1 MLSIGPTICPS
12 SSPPPPPYIDAILPR
27 TCIMNGW
34 LMTLRRL
41 RKPQPEDGRPGP
53 RSTSG
58 IKHAPLADPRNP
70 RSLLHGLAVYRSNPP
85 PPSPSFRNRYTEADF
100 NSSLTERQQ
109 SGSCKQ
115 IREAWI
121 SGEAILFVNLL
132 SSGYKFNEGVS
143 VLLTRERKI
152 CRFVN
157 LLLIIEHY

>member
-1 MLSIGPTICPS
+1 MVGPGLEALPAS
-12 SSPPPPPYIDAILPR
+12 NMHRSRILGIHGVSCTAWP
-27 TCIMNGW
+27 CIVP
-34 LMTLRRL
+34 T
-41 RKPQPEDGRPGP
+41 
-53 RSTSG
+53 
-58 IKHAPLADPRNP
+58 PL
-70 RSLLHGLAVYRSNPP
+70 
-85 PPSPSFRNRYTEADF
+85 PPSPSLRNRYTEADF

-157 LLLIIEHY
+157 LLLIIEHYWLSADTRCNRMLSCDWKKNITKKFFKKLSFKLIIT

>member
-1 MLSIGPTICPS
+1 MRTQTRTAGRQGGWWGTPNTSGTQYHWERGRLGNSHLLGLQRQQKLRLLIIRPVNREHCYRLGQQSAPLPLLL
-12 SSPPPPPYIDAILPR
+12 PPPYIDAILPR

-85 PPSPSFRNRYTEADF
+85 PPLP
-100 NSSLTERQQ
+100 
-109 SGSCKQ
+109 
-115 IREAWI
+115 
-121 SGEAILFVNLL
+121 FVP
-132 SSGYKFNEGVS
+132 
-143 VLLTRERKI
+143 
-152 CRFVN
+152 
-157 LLLIIEHY
+157 